1 MFKTIITL
9 ALLTLLSC
17 KKEDDKASVALPPA
31 LSQVFNSYTDC
42 GECPY
47 NISLI
52 VLREESY
59 YLVELAPEA
68 VLCDAIVG
76 AVIYDK
82 EKNMIE
88 INSPLYFEILNEGSN
103 RGIVYSCKN
112 QD

>member
-1 MFKTIITL
+1 MLRIVITL
-9 ALLTLLSC
+9 TLTMFLSC
-17 KKEDDKASVALPPA
+17 KKEDDKASVELPPA
-31 LSQVFNSYTDC
+31 LSQVFNAYTDC

-52 VLREESY
+52 LIGTKSY
-59 YLVELAPEA
+59 YMVALAPEA
-68 VLCDAIVG
+68 VLCDAVVG
-76 AVIYDK
+76 PVIYDE

-88 INSPLYFEILNEGSN
+88 LNSPLYFTILNEGSN

>member
-9 ALLTLLSC
+9 TLLTFLAC
-17 KKEDDKASVALPPA
+17 KKEDDTASVQLPPA
-31 LSQVFNSYTDC
+31 LSRVFNNYTNC

-52 VLREESY
+52 VLGEESY
-59 YLVELAPEA
+59 YRVELAPEA
-68 VLCDAIVG
+68 VLCDAVVG

-88 INSPLYFEILNEGSN
+88 INSPLYFKILEEGSN
-103 RGIVYSCKN
+103 RGIIYSCKKSG
-112 QD
+112 